1 MEQINLGDIQSV
13 LVFVASLLA
22 SGGVIVNFT
31 LKRVRKIIDEA
42 LKPTNEKID
51 TLTTKVNQVDVDNTK
66 NYIQQAISALDAG
79 EKMDS
84 AAEQRF
90 YENYDHYTEDLHL
103 NSWVHREVERLE
115 KEGKLSR

>member
-1 MEQINLGDIQSV
+1 MENLTLGELAYAIG
-13 LVFVASLLA
+13 FIATLLT
-22 SGGVIVNFT
+22 SGGVIVKFA

-42 LKPTNEKID
+42 LKPTNDKID
-51 TLTTKVNQVDVDNTK
+51 ALATKVDQVDVDNTK